1 MYLIQYVSIMK
12 KATILTTF
20 LITSMFF
27 YGQNIMFYP
36 LHYSYEYDYVMH
48 YLGNLPADEIREPI
62 KGIVQAKYD
71 GFAAT
76 YYFNDKKELYKV
88 ETIKSYDKQARMK
101 TALHKANRFLKLL
114 NVTMYET
121 KTAITEK
128 KWAGRTKLPMGM
140 KVKKEYEFDLMMR
153 KYAAND
159 MEVTL
164 GGICLQRK
172 PVNEPNFIPSRKNET
187 PKTTEVTAKS
197 LKEKLE

>member
-1 MYLIQYVSIMK
+1 MK
-12 KATILTTF
+12 NFTLLMALLWTI
-20 LITSMFF
+20 IPF

-48 YLGNLPADEIREPI
+48 YLGNLPAEDIKEPQT
-62 KGIVQAKYD
+62 GIVQAEYD

-88 ETIKSYDKQARMK
+88 ETIKSYEKYSRMNA
-101 TALHKANRFLKLL
+101 ALHKANRFLKLL
-114 NVTMYET
+114 NVNMYET
-121 KTAITEK
+121 KASISEK
-128 KWAGRTKLPMGM
+128 RWAGRTILPTGF
-140 KVKKEYEFDLMMR
+140 KAKKEYEFDLMMR

-159 MEVTL
+159 IEVTL

-172 PVNEPNFIPSRKNET
+172 PANEPYFIPTRKNNFN
-187 PKTTEVTAKS
+187 KDSEVTAKS